1 MLFENAQKVSV
12 STECCSECDAQLM
25 KVEYKEGK
33 SKLNDEKLEAV
44 GCIFCDQE
52 LSQLVEKHHAVLMK
66 RRAQGGSRGRGGGRG
81 RGRGR
86 GGRGGRGSKAPKDKM
101 SQLAAYFV

>member
-12 STECCSECDAQLM
+12 LNEEACSECDAQLM

-33 SKLNDEKLEAV
+33 SKLNDDKLDAT
-44 GCIFCDQE
+44 GCIFCDDE

-66 RRAQGGSRGRGGGRG
+66 RRAQPGAG
-81 RGRGR
+81 GR
-86 GGRGGRGSKAPKDKM
+86 GGRGGRGRGELYESFARKRALVK
-101 SQLAAYFV
+101 